1 LNNKNAQLTK
11 ELENKIE
18 QTNSLNEKL
27 DEIKKE

>member
-18 QTNSLNEKL
+18 QSNSLNEKL